1 MRSQRKT
8 IPVVFTLHS
17 TCAHVDMFFM
27 KMKTFDPG
35 FGSPKMENV
44 SSYIMFLVF
53 LNFQLIRKGWYTEK
67 KKKVRSPCSFCKTW
81 TLSLLCCCFAVFTPC
96 WILFLIESHLFHK
109 CAAGSLPAVWH
120 DVILCLSRPYAASY
134 WSPCSSNQ
142 C

>member
-67 KKKVRSPCSFCKTW
+67 KKKSDPHALFVKPGHSLSCAVVLQFSLHVGFC
-81 TLSLLCCCFAVFTPC
+81 F
-96 WILFLIESHLFHK
+96 
-109 CAAGSLPAVWH
+109 
-120 DVILCLSRPYAASY
+120 
-134 WSPCSSNQ
+134 
-142 C
+142 